1 MYLLEPMSQGQL
13 SVRLSD
19 AKSAP
24 ASDERWPQFAPVLGP
39 FLLDS
44 RGTWP
49 ALDAAASLHTGRLAS
64 LRNLSRRLFVIVRA
78 TMSEAIQQ
86 IVDAYVRLNNRRA
99 LEDLRMHRQR
109 MAVDLKSRTGFYLSL
124 PIRQIDEEIAVIEAG
139 FERLNST
146 PSA

>member
-1 MYLLEPMSQGQL
+1 
-13 SVRLSD
+13 
-19 AKSAP
+19 
-24 ASDERWPQFAPVLGP
+24 
-39 FLLDS
+39 
-44 RGTWP
+44 
-49 ALDAAASLHTGRLAS
+49 
-64 LRNLSRRLFVIVRA
+64 
-78 TMSEAIQQ
+78 MSEAIQQ